1 MLMSKRADDSEDAD
15 LSESQSGFATP
26 FRGVTLRMRQLRLE
40 AQTQLAD
47 AQKSLARA
55 TVKSASYM
63 LWATI
68 VCSVSSVITVIAVLY
83 GVLVV
88 LPHVVH

>member
-1 MLMSKRADDSEDAD
+1 MPISEQADESEDVD
-15 LSESQSGFATP
+15 PGETQSGFAAP
-26 FRGVTLRMRQLRLE
+26 FRSVPLRMRQLRFE

-55 TVKSASYM
+55 TVKSARYM
-63 LWATI
+63 LWATV
-68 VCSVSSVITVIAVLY
+68 VCTVSSVITVVAVLY

-88 LPHVVH
+88 LPHLAH